1 MNNLSATAF
10 IVPAIAL
17 FLVIAGY
24 ISLSKRTTNKVEF
37 RNFSL
42 TVITFSMLFHFAWEM
57 LQMPLFENMSLD
69 WQTILFCAAATI
81 ADTIMMLLL
90 YYAFAI
96 IYKEPFWI
104 NRLSFLRVLL
114 LVVAGAAGAIAAEL
128 RHTSA
133 GSWSY
138 SRSMP
143 LIPAINVG
151 ISPVLQFMVLPL
163 LVYYLAYQ
171 LVNKRVNK
179 DGHDRE

>member
-1 MNNLSATAF
+1 MNKLSASAF

-24 ISLSKRTTNKVEF
+24 IILLKRTTNKVQF

-42 TVITFSMLFHFAWEM
+42 TVIACSVLFHFAWEM
-57 LQMPLFENMSLD
+57 LQMPLFENMNWD
-69 WQTILFCAAATI
+69 WQMALFCGAATI

-90 YYAFAI
+90 YYAFAV

-104 NRLSFLRVLL
+104 NRLSVLRILL

-133 GSWSY
+133 GSWTY
-138 SRSMP
+138 SEAMP
-143 LIPAINVG
+143 LIPFINVG
-151 ISPVLQFMVLPL
+151 ISPVLQFMVLPH

-171 LVNKRVNK
+171 LVRRRENK
-179 DGHDRE
+179 DGHEA